1 MESFGFWYKLVEDKD
16 DKNPEFDLHVNF
28 WFLGDILKGKV
39 KNPYLDIGIKI
50 QNYKNLS
57 NLVFSFPFHV
67 PQKNLVDLAS
77 KMSVKNNASIVFNE
91 ECEIETQKE
100 YTLIKIPGKE
110 KTDDKKLLIFP
121 LEQAVE
127 NIYELTDYKEKSYIT
142 VKFDEFRTYLKN
154 SGSDLERYSD
164 IYIRFRIQNIDLENI
179 LYFDSEPFNKSLDSA
194 FSGTRVL
201 DFKINEKRNIDKNQ
215 GKNGLSFESLD
226 ILIAKWKDG
235 TFSEIIDDWKWIFG
249 YSVRYKWAIVFYTIL
264 GIFSTSMGLVSS
276 VAGKYLI
283 DIITGYKTNKLMIL
297 IIVMV
302 GSSLFSLLF
311 SSIISRISTKLS
323 IYINNDIQAD
333 IFDKIVDA
341 DWLEINKYSNGDVLN
356 RFNGDIGTVSS
367 NAISWLPTIVI
378 AIYNFIATFL
388 VILHYNAVMAI
399 LALASAPFMLL
410 MSRFMIKKQREYSQK
425 TREMSSKLMTF
436 EVEAFYNFDTIKSF
450 GIAPHYSRL
459 MRWWQG
465 KFKDVSLEYNMF
477 SIKTNI
483 LLSVMGTGV
492 EFIAFGYCLF
502 LLWTH
507 TITYGTMTLFLQQ
520 RSNLSGAFNNVVSII
535 PSFLNSSVS
544 AHRIRELVELPKEMH
559 ISESEEL
566 DPFAEDGFEV
576 LMKDVNFAYVE
587 GTRVITDSYFKA
599 CPGEIVA
606 LVGPSGEG
614 KTTMIRLIL
623 GLIRPQEGEAVIVAS
638 NGREI
643 VLNAETRHFFAYV
656 PQGNTILSG
665 TIAENMRMVKEDAT
679 DEEIIEALKIAC
691 AWEFVEKLPD
701 TINSALGE
709 RGRGLSEGQAQ
720 RISIARA
727 VLRNAPI
734 LLLDEATSALDVTT
748 ERKVL
753 RNIIEQKP
761 NKTCIVTTHRPSV
774 LNMCQRVYR
783 VMETKVTELDEE
795 ESSRMAMDF

>member
-1 MESFGFWYKLVEDKD
+1 MGMKKKEINYQLLIRRICLIVLDIICIIAASILALLTRF
-16 DKNPEFDLHVNF
+16 EFDF
-28 WFLGDILKGKV
+28 SQIPKEFLKV
-39 KNPYLDIGIKI
+39 IYKYGPFTIVITLIIFSLFRIYSSLWEYAGIEE
-50 QNYKNLS
+50 
-57 NLVFSFPFHV
+57 VFS
-67 PQKNLVDLAS
+67 LIAACLAAAVA
-77 KMSVKNNASIVFNE
+77 KIVIILFTWSVMPRSW
-91 ECEIETQKE
+91 
-100 YTLIKIPGKE
+100 Y
-110 KTDDKKLLIFP
+110 
-121 LEQAVE
+121 
-127 NIYELTDYKEKSYIT
+127 
-142 VKFDEFRTYLKN
+142 
-154 SGSDLERYSD
+154 
-164 IYIRFRIQNIDLENI
+164 
-179 LYFDSEPFNKSLDSA
+179 
-194 FSGTRVL
+194 VL
-201 DFKINEKRNIDKNQ
+201 D
-215 GKNGLSFESLD
+215 
-226 ILIAKWKDG
+226 
-235 TFSEIIDDWKWIFG
+235 
-249 YSVRYKWAIVFYTIL
+249 TI
-264 GIFSTSMGLVSS
+264 
-276 VAGKYLI
+276 Y
-283 DIITGYKTNKLMIL
+283 LMIL
-297 IIVMV
+297 IGATRVSYRLIRLRRQNRTFPWSKRKKVMII
-302 GSSLFSLLF
+302 GGGEAGRSLITEIQNSKYLDQ
-311 SSIISRISTKLS
+311 KVVC
-323 IYINNDIQAD
+323 NDIQAD

-544 AHRIRELVELPKEMH
+544 AHRIRELVELPKEVH
-559 ISESEEL
+559 VSESEEL